1 MDEIESPPLSLKLTN
16 SQKQSS
22 AWMAVLKHMHTRQA
36 ALREQNDGNH
46 SAEVTA
52 NLRGQIAMLKELID
66 LDKDA
71 PEIETSNL

>member
-1 MDEIESPPLSLKLTN
+1 MGEIEEPPLSLSLTN

-22 AWMAVLKHMHTRQA
+22 AWMAVLNHMRVRQA

-46 SAEVTA
+46 SPEVTA
-52 NLRGQIAMLKELID
+52 NLRGQIAMLRELID